1 MEHHDP
7 LPPELRLEFVAL
19 PHSAPRAPLPAAAS
33 FSARPPDAAPPAPFR
48 TFRKSENSPNCFPRS
63 WDKSR
68 LRAPALTNS
77 LNCSQLIRA
86 RAIRIRIP
94 ASGLPPMPKPAPSR
108 RARGPMRFQ
117 ATLERLPSRLN
128 WTVIYVP
135 FDAGKLFGVLGQI
148 KIKGQINGFPFRS
161 CLFPRT
167 QGGHILL
174 VNKRMQRAA
183 KARPAP
189 SPISKSSPTRKS
201 AFTQLPMRSTA
212 SSAKTNPFAAGTT
225 NSTSPHAT
233 KSPNGSTTPRAKPLR
248 RAAPSRSPNASSP

>member
-1 MEHHDP
+1 
-7 LPPELRLEFVAL
+7 
-19 PHSAPRAPLPAAAS
+19 
-33 FSARPPDAAPPAPFR
+33 
-48 TFRKSENSPNCFPRS
+48 
-63 WDKSR
+63 
-68 LRAPALTNS
+68 
-77 LNCSQLIRA
+77 
-86 RAIRIRIP
+86 
-94 ASGLPPMPKPAPSR
+94 MPKPAPSR

-183 KARPAP
+183 KVRPGAIANFEIEP
-189 SPISKSSPTRKS
+189 DTEKRVYAT
-201 AFTQLPMRSTA
+201 
-212 SSAKTNPFAAGTT
+212 
-225 NSTSPHAT
+225 PHALHRILSEDKPFRRWYAQLT
-233 KSPNGSTTPRAKPLR
+233 QSTRHEIAKWVNDPQSEAAQTRRAEQIAERLLAVMEAERELPPILQLAFARNPRARDGWEQMSAAKR
-248 RAAPSRSPNASSP
+248 RAHLLGIYYYRNPEGRAGRIQKMLEDAEKILECKGLAGKNRRMP